1 MTHYQKIAAM
11 ILRLIAT
18 SVLLVI
24 LPLLILSLALVLPS
38 TKPFWILIILLP
50 YLIAVITLFATSR
63 SLAKMICHDF
73 DK

>member
-38 TKPFWILIILLP
+38 TKPF
-50 YLIAVITLFATSR
+50 
-63 SLAKMICHDF
+63 
-73 DK
+73 